1 MPYTRRLFSKWFI
14 FLYACCLPAF
24 ASQPFYDRT
33 HPSKV
38 FGETRNYRILLPPDY
53 ETSGKSYPVIY
64 YFHGHSDRYTVEKY
78 DNGTDTVPKMAA
90 FVSKNDVIVVCV
102 DGYVARDYTGFYGG
116 SPYDVGPE
124 GGDFDFGAYFL
135 ELVTHLDG
143 TYRTISDR
151 RHRATAGLSM
161 GGFMSLYLSARYPQL
176 IGSASA
182 FNPGPEFHTG
192 EKGRR
197 LLWRPKDHVSSHAHS
212 MVRLV
217 RASGDYISQYHEETR
232 DAYARA
238 QAVDFEYRQDE
249 YHRHWATSIGETFA
263 FHLRAFQNP
272 KLNNVPDSWSAA
284 SAYQNFEAWGCR
296 VQTTGPE
303 PGFTYLEAVSQG
315 GLRVTTRRWAP
326 DGPPISGRKIT
337 IQTAR
342 RYSAHKIY
350 TILDLQLST
359 GNTTKSQVTA
369 DADGRLEFAM
379 DGSGHQLSFVG
390 PGTGGEP
397 PVLLPLTTKDKLRL
411 PPQISVTLPLQVYN
425 PRGEAMTEVKVEV
438 SSEYPT
444 VEFLSRTATIPKID
458 VGSVVDL
465 SKQVT
470 MRLTSGN
477 GYFEPL
483 RLQIKLTYDG
493 WHEIQHN
500 LDLLVIPEVLLKP
513 AGVEVLDGR
522 TVTLKVFHQQGNQ
535 GGGKSIERTV
545 TEGKGNGNGILE
557 PGEEAT
563 VWVKMIQGMDPF
575 DKNNW
580 YRCKVYSTSPWIE
593 EASDLQDGKQREWT
607 GARERTSLLRL
618 LPRTPRGETL
628 SLLLDNES
636 WSFRYTPDVR
646 YGAEP
651 LYQAFQL
658 HSRHLHSYEL
668 KVP

>member
-1 MPYTRRLFSKWFI
+1 MSFTRSLCSICSI
-14 FLYACCLPAF
+14 FLLNLSLSAF
-24 ASQPFYDRT
+24 AAQPFYDRT

-38 FGETRNYRILLPPDY
+38 FGEARNYRILLPPDY

-78 DNGTDTVPKMAA
+78 DNGTDTIPKMAA
-90 FVSKNDVIVVCV
+90 FVAKHDAIVVCV
-102 DGYVARDYTGFYGG
+102 DGYVASDYTGFYGG

-135 ELVTHLDG
+135 ELVAHIDS
-143 TYRTISDR
+143 TYRTLSDR

-197 LLWRPKDHVSSHAHS
+197 VLWRPKDHLSSHAHS

-238 QAVDFEYRQDE
+238 HAVEFEYRQDE

-263 FHLRAFQNP
+263 FHWRAFGTP
-272 KLNNVPDSWSAA
+272 KLNNVPDSWSIAN
-284 SAYQNFEAWGCR
+284 AYQDFESWGWR
-296 VQTTGPE
+296 VRTSGQD

-326 DGPPISGRKIT
+326 DGPPVSDRKVT
-337 IQTAR
+337 IQTAP
-342 RYSAHKIY
+342 RYSAHKAY
-350 TILDLQLST
+350 TILDLQLAT
-359 GNTTKSQVTA
+359 GKTAKLQATA
-369 DADGRLEFAM
+369 DADGRLEFTV
-379 DGSGHQLSFVG
+379 DGAGHQVSFVG
-390 PGTGGEP
+390 PGTGGDP

-411 PPQISVTLPLQVYN
+411 PPQTSVALPLRIYN
-425 PRGEAMTEVKVEV
+425 PRAVAMTDVKIEAG
-438 SSEYPT
+438 SEYPT
-444 VEFLSRTATIPKID
+444 VQFLSRSATIPKIEA
-458 VGSVVDL
+458 GTVVDL
-465 SKQVT
+465 SQQFT
-470 MRLTSGN
+470 LQLTSGG
-477 GYFEPL
+477 GYFEPF
-483 RLQIKLTYDG
+483 RLQVKLTYDG
-493 WHEIQHN
+493 WHEVQHN
-500 LDLLVIPEVLLKP
+500 LDLLVIPEVLPKP
-513 AGVEVLDGR
+513 AAVELLDGR

-535 GGGKSIERTV
+535 GGGRSIERTV
-545 TEGKGNGNGILE
+545 TEGRGNGNGVLE

-563 VWVKMIQGMDPF
+563 VWVKMPQGMDPF

-580 YRCKVYSTSPWIE
+580 YRCKVYSTSPWLE
-593 EASDLQDGKQREWT
+593 EIGDIQEGKQREWT

-618 LPRTPRGETL
+618 LPKTPRGEKL

-646 YGAEP
+646 YGAER

-658 HSRHLHSYEL
+658 HSRHLHTYEL